1 MWSMH
6 FLTFWD
12 IFGPNTK
19 NILQQLIDRGVDLYL
34 LSASHQNTLNDLVE
48 YYSIKQ
54 FFNAVSGVNNYIA
67 DGKIVNGHKLLKT
80 LDAPNKEIILIGDTD
95 HDLEVANSLN
105 IECILLSCGHQS
117 SAILKNIS
125 NNVID
130 NLSDLF

>member
-1 MWSMH
+1 M
-6 FLTFWD
+6 
-12 IFGPNTK
+12 
-19 NILQQLIDRGVDLYL
+19 
-34 LSASHQNTLNDLVE
+34 E

-54 FFNAVSGVNNYIA
+54 FFNVVSGVDNYIA

-80 LDAPNKEIILIGDTD
+80 LDAPNKEVVLIGDTD

-117 SAILKNIS
+117 NARLKNIS